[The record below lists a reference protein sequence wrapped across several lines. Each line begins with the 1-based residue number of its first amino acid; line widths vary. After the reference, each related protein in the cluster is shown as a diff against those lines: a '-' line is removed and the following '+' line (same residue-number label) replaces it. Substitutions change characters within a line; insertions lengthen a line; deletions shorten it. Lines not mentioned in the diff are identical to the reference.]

1 MNQYPELKSGTQ
13 VCKQKMLRSEQSTEP
28 TEKLPI

>member
-1 MNQYPELKSGTQ
+1 MNKYLESKSATQ

-28 TEKLPI
+28 TEMLPI